1 MIHEHAL
8 RKVEFCIHEFCLD
21 PNPKAMLDNILIA
34 ANRGYSLGTYAIR
47 GSFVI
52 APVEDK
58 DSSALLAGPEFLW
71 PFVAESNARHFLAYL
86 RNYFDIRGTRA
97 EIFGIEGFVLRA

>member
-1 MIHEHAL
+1 MLLPLAHDHAL
-8 RKVEFCIHEFCLD
+8 DDCAFFGC
-21 PNPKAMLDNILIA
+21 
-34 ANRGYSLGTYAIR
+34 AIR